1 MKTTTVRCLL
11 SAIALLGFAAIDCG
25 KASGP
30 GGTEPGGTGGSGA
43 APGGAAGTSA
53 TGGGGGSS
61 TGGGAGVGSGTG
73 GVAGAAG
80 AGGTG
85 GIAGAGGGGTGGAAG
100 AARDGGAGAAGTGGI
115 AGGAGGMPGASTP
128 PGPAGV
134 AELFLS
140 TRAQNLRNMG
150 TAPYVATSTRTR
162 LTVDLANP
170 RQEVLGFGASLTNST
185 AKVLAQLDP
194 AKRLEIINLMY
205 SPDQAHFTMTRLPM
219 GAADFSDAAWTYAM
233 TQTADLSNFTIQH
246 DIDVPVVALVQ
257 DAQRAAGAANF
268 KAVSSPWTAPN
279 WMKSGGQYIGGS
291 VLPQFYPLFA
301 QYFVKYVQEYAKQG
315 IKIWAVTPG
324 NEPLHEGQFET
335 MGWTIASEATF
346 IANNLGPALRAA
358 NLDTKILGYDHNK
371 GADLVAW
378 TSGLAAN
385 ATARSF
391 IYGIANHWY
400 EATVTANENSI
411 LQAHNAVPQFVQIAT
426 EQSIDTF
433 GNGNPPLGTWFNVDA
448 WWWTGKWGDWALA
461 TTGDHAPIEPV
472 LRYAKDIIQ
481 TFNNWQA
488 GWINWNAVLDQDGGP
503 SHGARCQA
511 PIHANT
517 ITKEVYIT
525 PTFYVMQHFSKY
537 IVPGAKVVPTTG
549 ALPANVMA
557 VSAINP
563 DSTIATVIL
572 NWTTTP
578 FNFAL
583 AAGAKTVEISS
594 PAMSLQTIILR

>member
-1 MKTTTVRCLL
+1 MKISTICFLP
-11 SAIALLGFAAIDCG
+11 SIAILGLAAVHCG
-25 KASGP
+25 KAPGSAGTDPRGTAGSSGA
-30 GGTEPGGTGGSGA
+30 GGAGGS
-43 APGGAAGTSA
+43 AGPSTA
-53 TGGGGGSS
+53 GGGGGSNA
-61 TGGGAGVGSGTG
+61 GGGSGVDSGAAGG
-73 GVAGAAG
+73 GVAGATGAGGSGGGTDAAG
-80 AGGTG
+80 AGGS
-85 GIAGAGGGGTGGAAG
+85 
-100 AARDGGAGAAGTGGI
+100 
-115 AGGAGGMPGASTP
+115 GAGGMAGGATGMGAP

-140 TRAQNLRNMG
+140 TRTQNLRNMG
-150 TAPYVATSTRTR
+150 TTSYVATSTRTR
-162 LTVDLANP
+162 VTVDLANP

-194 AKRLEIINLMY
+194 AKRLELINLMY
-205 SPDQAHFTMTRLPM
+205 APDQAHFTMTRLPM

-233 TQTADLSNFTIQH
+233 TRTTDLGNFTIQH

-279 WMKSGGQYIGGS
+279 WMKSGGLYIGGS
-291 VLPQFYPLFA
+291 VLPEFYPLFA

-358 NLDTKILGYDHNK
+358 SLDTKILGFDHNK
-371 GADLVAW
+371 GAELVNW
-378 TSGLAAN
+378 TSGLFAN
-385 ATARSF
+385 ATARGF

-400 EATVTANENSI
+400 EATVTADEASV
-411 LQAHNAVPQFVQIAT
+411 LQAHNAAPQFVQIAT
-426 EQSIDTF
+426 EQSVDTF
-433 GNGNPPLGTWFNVDA
+433 GNGNPPLATWWNVDA

-461 TTGDHAPIEPV
+461 TTGPHAPIEPV
-472 LRYAKDIIQ
+472 FRYAKDIIQ

-517 ITKEVYIT
+517 TTKEVYIT
-525 PTFYVMQHFSKY
+525 PTFYVMEHFSKY
-537 IVPGAKVVPTTG
+537 IVPGARIVPTTG
-549 ALPANVMA
+549 TLPANVMA

-563 DSTIATVIL
+563 DTTVATVIL
-572 NWTTTP
+572 NWTTSP
-578 FNFAL
+578 FDFAL
-583 AAGAKTVEISS
+583 AAGGKTVEVSS
-594 PAMSLQTIILR
+594 PAMSLQTIVLR